1 MTTRTEGRVIPIT
14 AKNPTRAGRPPVRPH
29 TGGKPPGCTPRAAA
43 EALRDYKGLITDAA
57 KALGIAPR
65 TLRAYI
71 YKHPQVSE
79 AYKEARQ
86 QMGDL
91 CESRLFDA
99 IARGE
104 SWAIKFYA
112 TTQMRDRGYGDKP
125 TPMDTGGA
133 TKVEQP
139 KSLSIDYDAYNRAYE
154 EAMHVIRDGESTGSD

>member
-1 MTTRTEGRVIPIT
+1 MTVEPKARVIPIT
-14 AKNPTRAGRPPVRPH
+14 AKNPRGAGRPPGRPH
-29 TGGKPPGCTPRAAA
+29 TGGKPAGCTPRAAA
-43 EALRDYKGLITDAA
+43 EALRDCKGLITDAA
-57 KALGIAPR
+57 KSLGIAPR

-91 CESRLFDA
+91 CELKLFQA
-99 IARGE
+99 IERAE

-125 TPMDTGGA
+125 TALDTGGA

-139 KSLSIDYDAYNRAYE
+139 KSLKIDYDAYNRAYE
-154 EAMHVIRDGESTGSD
+154 EAMDVITTRESPDTD